1 MWNDNSETVQIYNFT
16 DPMMGLSYESEPFF
30 RQLETHFGE
39 QVSLRFVMG
48 GLVRDVADFMIADDF
63 KDGEEK
69 AFVRY
74 NARLSRIYES
84 EQSISGMPIK
94 MDRLNLFAKNRTSSI
109 PLNLAFKAVELIAP
123 EKSETF
129 LYRLRFAT
137 IVEQRIT
144 TDESVLAQ
152 IAAEIGMDKAT
163 FLQAYHSEQAKHAL
177 QSDFDLR
184 AKFGIR
190 ALPAYLFCYGDKQIL
205 TTGVLDFTDFV
216 AIIAQ
221 ISNGKITPNQ
231 PTLSKSTLQN
241 FLAKRPLIS
250 LTEIR
255 YAFNLADNQRV
266 RDWLEQVQNEWRW
279 VDGEF
284 VENCEI

>member
-1 MWNDNSETVQIYNFT
+1 MELIT
-16 DPMMGLSYESEPFF
+16 P
-30 RQLETHFGE
+30 
-39 QVSLRFVMG
+39 
-48 GLVRDVADFMIADDF
+48 
-63 KDGEEK
+63 EK
-69 AFVRY
+69 A
-74 NARLSRIYES
+74 
-84 EQSISGMPIK
+84 
-94 MDRLNLFAKNRTSSI
+94 
-109 PLNLAFKAVELIAP
+109 
-123 EKSETF
+123 ETF

-152 IAAEIGMDKAT
+152 VASEIGMDKAT
-163 FLQAYHSEQAKHAL
+163 FLQAYHGEQAKHAL

-184 AKFGIR
+184 AKLGVR

-221 ISNGKITPNQ
+221 ISNGKITPKI
-231 PTLSKSTLQN
+231 PTLNKSTLQN
-241 FLAKRPLIS
+241 FLAKRPLVS

-255 YAFNLADNQRV
+255 YAFNLTDKQTV
-266 RDWLEQVQNEWRW
+266 LDWLGQVQNEWRW

-284 VENCEI
+284 VEKCGMKKPTKFVHT